1 MIRIGATEVYGPE
14 IGLLA
19 DVATLVVPK
28 TSWITVRQRIL
39 DLQSHYG
46 HQQPHKAAA
55 INTAA

>member
-1 MIRIGATEVYGPE
+1 MIHIRATEIYRPE

-28 TSWITVRQRIL
+28 TSWITVHQRIL

-46 HQQPHKAAA
+46 HQQAHKGGG
-55 INTAA
+55 N